1 MYIPVSYVLHK
12 YYNIE
17 KNINLSVG
25 LCGCG
30 SWSLTIKELQ
40 SLRRS
45 EERVLNSM
53 KRPRKQEEGN
63 EGGKNYVTKL

>member
-1 MYIPVSYVLHK
+1 MLHK

-17 KNINLSVG
+17 KGINLPVG
-25 LCGCG
+25 WCGCG

-45 EERVLNSM
+45 KKSVLNSM
-53 KRPRKQEEGN
+53 KMPRKEEEGN
-63 EGGKNYVTKL
+63 EGGENYATKL